1 MRPALCTAVVEAF
14 RPDGSL
20 MDLALPQVEEVD
32 FCAIAGTLS
41 RIARF
46 NGVPDG
52 VGYSVA
58 QHCVLGTEALLNEGE
73 DELTAA
79 LFLLHDAHEHFIG
92 DHSRPFMALLRGM
105 LLARA
110 GERAALALTRIMA
123 DIRQGW
129 DEAIYAAANLPPP
142 GAWTNRQ
149 KSSALAMD
157 ERMLLAES
165 RSLFGPRAAH
175 NIHVTEKHR
184 KARTPDFGA
193 RKNPLKPWGAMK
205 AEEEFLKLFTR
216 LRGQEVLIRARA
228 LHAAHAATSTPSRK
242 G

>member
-1 MRPALCTAVVEAF
+1 MMPALCTSVVEAF

-20 MDLALPQVEEVD
+20 MDLALPLVEEVD

-52 VGYSVA
+52 VGYPVS

-92 DHSRPFMALLRGM
+92 DHTRPFMELLRAK
-105 LLARA
+105 LAARA
-110 GERAALALTRIMA
+110 GEKAGRELVGAIA

-129 DEAIYAAANLPPP
+129 DEAIYAAAHLPPP
-142 GAWTNRQ
+142 TAWTNRQ
-149 KSSALAMD
+149 RSAVLAMD

-165 RSLFGPRAAH
+165 RSLFGSQAGQ
-175 NIHVTEKHR
+175 NIHVADRHR

-205 AEEEFLKLFTR
+205 AEEEFLKIFTR
-216 LRGQEVLIRARA
+216 LRGQETLIRARA
-228 LHAAHAATSTPSRK
+228 LHAAHAATFTPNRE